1 MNKPIHVL
9 QMVDSLDVG
18 GAEGLVLG
26 LTRKLMSDGF
36 RVSVCYCEPGPI
48 ADDLTRMGVNVTH
61 IPWHS
66 RFDPM
71 LPVRMANVIRRDPPQ
86 IVHTHLFKSDFHGR
100 FAARLSGVPVVLS
113 TLHSCNEW
121 AKNPFFGFTYGV
133 TTRFADR
140 IIAVAEE
147 VRDYAIH
154 HFHLASSRILTIA
167 NGIDVRRFENKKEA
181 ALNLRAELGIASDA
195 PLIGIVARL
204 DPPKDHETFLRAA
217 ALIKKVAPNARF
229 AIVGDGPL
237 RESLTKLSADLGL
250 DREVVFCGRRNDIPT
265 VMNALDILV
274 LSSVYEGLPMALL
287 EGMAASRPVVSTA
300 VGGITGLVV
309 DGETGLLVPP
319 SDPKA
324 IADACLRLVVDPDLR
339 CQIGQA
345 AYARAKEK
353 YSLDEMYSK
362 TIRLYS
368 ALLSQHG
375 VVQHE

>member
-1 MNKPIHVL
+1 MSQPIHVL
-9 QMVDSLDVG
+9 QMVDSLHVG
-18 GAEGLVLG
+18 GAEGLVFA
-26 LTRKLMSDGF
+26 LTRGLISDGF

-48 ADDLTRMGVNVTH
+48 ADDLTKMGVHVTRV
-61 IPWHS
+61 PWHS

-71 LPVRMANVIRRDPPQ
+71 LSLRMADVIRKDPPQ

-113 TLHSCNEW
+113 TLHSCNDW
-121 AKNPFFGFTYGV
+121 ARNPFFGFTYGM

-147 VRDYAIH
+147 VRDYAIS
-154 HFHLASSRILTIA
+154 HFHLASSRILTIT
-167 NGIDVRRFENKKEA
+167 NGVDIHRFENKKEA
-181 ALNLRAELGIASDA
+181 ALNLRAELGIAPDA
-195 PLIGIVARL
+195 PLVGIVARL

-217 ALIKKVAPNARF
+217 ALVKKTAPDVRF

-237 RESLTKLSADLGL
+237 RESLMKLTADLGL

-300 VGGITGLVV
+300 VGGIKGLVV
-309 DGETGLLVPP
+309 DGQTGLLVPP

-324 IADACLRLVVDPDLR
+324 IADACLRLVSDSDLR
-339 CQIGQA
+339 RCLGQA
-345 AYARAKEK
+345 GYERVKEK

-362 TIRLYS
+362 TVELYS
-368 ALLSQHG
+368 SLLSRHG
-375 VVQHE
+375 VVQHG